1 MALAWIT
8 TEEMSS
14 HDRGNAVSD
23 DALCKQT
30 SRITQPCSSSFL
42 TDSNISI
49 VVELGNVANDIH
61 SFTPFGP
68 RSMSS
73 LTTLS

>member
-8 TEEMSS
+8 TREMSS

-42 TDSNISI
+42 TDSDTSL
-49 VVELGNVANDIH
+49 VVELDNMANDIH
-61 SFTPFGP
+61 LFTLFGP
-68 RSMSS
+68 RSMYS
-73 LTTLS
+73 LTTLN